1 MTTRNVLVTGA
12 GSGIGE
18 GVARAMAGAG
28 HRVLVTDL
36 RLDAAESVASSI
48 REAGGKA
55 EAYALDVGSDASVAA
70 LASLLTEP
78 VHVLINNAGLQHVA
92 RLEEFPPEKWTF
104 LIDVLLNG
112 CMRTTRAFLPGM
124 RAAGFGRVINIGS
137 IHALVASP
145 FKSAY
150 VAAKHGLLGFSKVIA
165 LENADW
171 DFTINTICPAY
182 VKTPLVE
189 KQIAATAKEYQM
201 SEEDVVKTI
210 MLAPMP
216 KTRFIGIEEIAGT
229 CAFLVSPAAI
239 NMTAQALVLDGGWTA
254 R

>member
-1 MTTRNVLVTGA
+1 MKQTIVVTGA

-18 GVARAMAGAG
+18 GVARDLAGAG
-28 HRVLVTDL
+28 HRVIVTDL
-36 RLDAAESVASSI
+36 RLDAAESVAGSI
-48 REAGGKA
+48 RDTGGDA
-55 EAYALDVGSDASVAA
+55 RAMALDVGSDAAVEAFSVA
-70 LASLLTEP
+70 LDEP
-78 VHVLINNAGLQHVA
+78 VHALINNAGLQHVA
-92 RLEEFPPEKWTF
+92 RLEEFPPEKWSF
-104 LIDVLLNG
+104 LVDVLLTG
-112 CMRTTRAFLPGM
+112 CMRTTRVLLPVM
-124 RAAGFGRVINIGS
+124 RAAGRGRVINIGS

-150 VAAKHGLLGFSKVIA
+150 VAAKHGLLGFSKVVA

-189 KQIAATAKEYQM
+189 KQIAAQAKEHGI
-201 SEEDVVKTI
+201 SEDEVVKSI

-216 KTRFIGIEEIAGT
+216 KQRFIGIDEIAGT
-229 CAFLVSPAAI
+229 CRFLMSPAAV

>member
-1 MTTRNVLVTGA
+1 MKRTVLVTGA

-18 GVARAMAGAG
+18 GIVRELARAG

-36 RLDAAESVASSI
+36 RLEAAEAVAQAI
-48 REAGGKA
+48 RDEAGDA
-55 EAYALDVGSDASVAA
+55 RALALDVGSDAAVAA
-70 LASLLTEP
+70 LVETLGEP
-78 VHVLINNAGLQHVA
+78 VHVLVNNAGLQHVA
-92 RLEEFPPEKWTF
+92 RLEEFPPEKWSF
-104 LIDVLLNG
+104 LIDVLLTG
-112 CMRTTRAFLPGM
+112 SVRATRALLPGM
-124 RAAGFGRVINIGS
+124 RAAGYGRVINIGS
-137 IHALVASP
+137 IHSLIASP

-150 VAAKHGLLGFSKVIA
+150 VAAKHGLLGFAKSVA

-189 KQIAATAKEYQM
+189 KQIAATAKEHGI
-201 SEEDVVKTI
+201 SEEEVVKTI

-216 KTRFIGIEEIAGT
+216 KTSFIGIDEVAGT
-229 CAFLVSPAAI
+229 CAFLLSPAAR